1 MINLELPQPVV
12 KVVSIGSSIAG
23 EPQSLECSVETEAGV
38 RPGDIYISWTTPNGS
53 NLSSSAVLTSEV
65 TSEGTVTRGR
75 LSFSPLATSEA
86 GSYTCTGTI
95 AAESVSSHSSLELSV
110 TSKPSCSTY
119 YSYII
124 SLSVPAPEVSVS
136 VNTGDGPVVQGI
148 QLIMNCSVS
157 VSSSVDT
164 EFSVSISWTSQPERV
179 LSGPSVTI
187 SDISSL
193 GHQLHRTV
201 TISPV
206 DLTDS
211 AVYTCTASVSP
222 VIGTAGVMASNES
235 EDSVNITV
243 EGELALY
250 QCLSQM
256 LRFYLLLDAHAHTH
270 THIHLRAN
278 TTNC

>member
-1 MINLELPQPVV
+1 M
-12 KVVSIGSSIAG
+12 
-23 EPQSLECSVETEAGV
+23 
-38 RPGDIYISWTTPNGS
+38 R
-53 NLSSSAVLTSEV
+53 
-65 TSEGTVTRGR
+65 
-75 LSFSPLATSEA
+75 
-86 GSYTCTGTI
+86 
-95 AAESVSSHSSLELSV
+95 
-110 TSKPSCSTY
+110 
-119 YSYII
+119 
-124 SLSVPAPEVSVS
+124 
-136 VNTGDGPVVQGI
+136 VNTGDGPVVQGT

-164 EFSVSISWTSQPERV
+164 EFSVNISWTSQPERV

-222 VIGTAGVMASNES
+222 VIGTAGVMASDES
-235 EDSVNITV
+235 EDAVNITV

-250 QCLSQM
+250 QCLSQI
-256 LRFYLLLDAHAHTH
+256 LRFYYWTHMH
-270 THIHLRAN
+270 THIHTHTSEPTLPSVVGGSITSLAGQPLSIDCNFTAPLNLVTPTTVEWLDSSGSVVSDSRTLSFSELRTSDGGPYICRVTIFIPHPLTGN
-278 TTNC
+278 DTTNITVQSEL